1 MRNFGISLLLSDG
14 VRMSMARATYI
25 TPFPAANYG
34 ECDWIS
40 ISTHRLVSVLIK
52 EGGVRF
58 ASWW

>member
-1 MRNFGISLLLSDG
+1 
-14 VRMSMARATYI
+14 MSMARATYI